1 MSADETL
8 QRAKDVYER
17 AVFAGETD
25 RMPAVERDLD
35 GVEAELAL
43 ARGRLAHARFL
54 GSRQEDPRER
64 ELFERAAQLF
74 GELGNQPGEAESLF
88 WLGLYHQV
96 VRGDDGAATPHLL
109 RAHELAVQ
117 AGDRLTQSYTSRHL
131 GFVHLNAGDSHAAQ
145 ARLEESLRLRR
156 ELDAQPLVAAALL
169 ALAELAH
176 QRGRRVD
183 AKALLDEAD
192 ATALSSGAHGIRRWI
207 DAARAETEGG
217 GG

>member
-25 RMPAVERDLD
+25 RMAAAERDLD
-35 GVEAELAL
+35 SLEAELAL

-54 GSRQEDPRER
+54 GNRQEDPRER
-64 ELFERAAQLF
+64 ELFERAAQLYR
-74 GELGNQPGEAESLF
+74 ELDNGPGEAESLF
-88 WLGLYHQV
+88 WLGTYHQV
-96 VRGDDGAATPHLL
+96 VRGDDDTAMSHLE
-109 RAHELAVQ
+109 RAHELAGL
-117 AGDRLTQSYTSRHL
+117 AGDRLIQSYTSRHI
-131 GFVHLNAGDSHAAQ
+131 GFAYLNAGDLEAAQ
-145 ARLEESLRLRR
+145 DRLEESLRLRR

-176 QRGRRVD
+176 QRGRRTD

-192 ATALSSGAHGIRRWI
+192 ATALASGANGIRRWVA
-207 DAARAETEGG
+207 AAREELDPAI
-217 GG
+217 